1 MTTCPPLDLMQ
12 SWVAVVEFE
21 SVSRAA
27 VHLGV
32 SQAAVSQH
40 VQALEEFIGISL
52 LDRTFRPARP
62 TPAGLRLYDDA
73 CRLLEQANQI
83 VVNARNVARA
93 KGTTVRIGC
102 VDSFAATI
110 CPQLVKGL
118 SSSSSK
124 ITLWSG
130 ITPVLDEQMNTRQI
144 DVAITTMG
152 ATKRTGISRQR
163 LFSENYFVVLPRRF
177 PRQETEDVGQLAKR
191 LQFIRYSLRSK
202 IGEQIQSYF
211 DGLGV
216 ELERSFEF
224 DATDPLL
231 SLVAAGLGWAL
242 ITPLCL
248 WQSRHHLPDVTVLPL
263 NTLHYGRKI
272 FPPLERTFYMLW
284 RRDELGSIPNDIRN
298 IVSEVAQRQLAPD
311 IARII
316 GIPEEALFTFPAT
329 GPGASSQ

>member
-40 VQALEEFIGISL
+40 VQALEESIGISL

-152 ATKRTGISRQR
+152 ATKRTGITRQR

-177 PRQETEDVGQLAKR
+177 PRQETEDVAQLAKR

-202 IGEQIQSYF
+202 IGEQIQAYF
-211 DGLGV
+211 DGIGV

-272 FPPLERTFYMLW
+272 CPPLERTFYMLW

-329 GPGASSQ
+329 GPGTSQ